1 MSKVLS
7 LNGFG
12 VYDKRKFWYNQD
24 EPVATTMNETI
35 RGVVSEVKHFNE
47 DSGFF
52 VAKATVSGKRTD
64 IRLVGATAAIAAGEE
79 FTAKGQW
86 QTTDWGTQ
94 FKVREIR
101 LVPPTNLEGIKKF
114 LIYAVDG
121 VGPKLADKLVQA
133 YGEKTFD
140 VLENQPER
148 LRELPNFGPQR
159 AKALME
165 ASKKTRE
172 LRELKVFLHGYG
184 LSGARADRVYKKW
197 GEKAMDVL
205 RQDPYQLSRHIWGI
219 GFSTADAF
227 ARKMGVP
234 KDSLYRVRAALVY
247 LLKKAEESGSC
258 GLPVEQLELNAIE
271 LLEVPAELV
280 QTALREELDDG
291 TIFKDTVDSQECV
304 FNKWVWDAEN
314 SIATKLLALRDSGTC
329 RAIDDPKMAL
339 LHAELT
345 GGLAISLED
354 AQREAALLALQEQV
368 CVVTGGPGT
377 GKTTLIRTLLQCFQE
392 EELHCK
398 LCAPTGKAARRM
410 SESTGY
416 PASTIHRLLGVRA
429 KGFEYNEQNP
439 LDADV
444 VFVDE
449 ASMVDVWLFNAL
461 VSALPA
467 RARLVI
473 VGDFDQLRSVGP
485 GQVLMDLLTSNAVPF
500 VRLNVV
506 RRQAAGSD
514 LIAQAHRVNQ
524 GMMPRT
530 GWVAGSDFCFNP
542 MEPKDDSD
550 EEKAACRTK
559 IAQEL
564 LRLAVDMRRVG
575 YNPIRD
581 VQVLLPMYDGV
592 LGVDALNAQLQ
603 KTLNPRASRPL
614 DPSSNPSVER
624 GKMRFFLDDKVMQL
638 KNDYRGKGVSNG
650 DVGFVLSINEDTK
663 TLEVD
668 FQMETPVRYHFH
680 EVEELTLAYAMSTHK
695 SQGSEF
701 PVVLSAA
708 DTSHFVMLQKNLLYT
723 AMTRASKLFVLLGQ
737 TKSVA
742 MALRK
747 NQMNERFS
755 RLKRLLKQ
763 HPLSERANHEM
774 LAEVLG

>member
-1 MSKVLS
+1 
-7 LNGFG
+7 
-12 VYDKRKFWYNQD
+12 
-24 EPVATTMNETI
+24 MNETI

-64 IRLVGATAAIAAGEE
+64 IKLVGATAAISAGEE
-79 FTAKGQW
+79 FTARGRW
-86 QTTDWGTQ
+86 ETTDWGTQ
-94 FKVREIR
+94 FKVSDIR

-121 VGPKLADKLVQA
+121 VGPKLAEKLVA
-133 YGEKTFD
+133 AFGEKTFE
-140 VLENQPER
+140 VLEEHPER
-148 LRELPNFGPQR
+148 LREIPNFGPQR
-159 AKALME
+159 AKALRE

-197 GEKAMDVL
+197 GEKAMDIL

-247 LLKKAEESGSC
+247 LLKQAEDSGSC
-258 GLPVEQLELNAIE
+258 GLPIEQLELNAIE

-280 QTALREELDDG
+280 QTALREELEDG
-291 TIFKDTVDSQECV
+291 TIFKDTVDTQECV
-304 FNKWVWDAEN
+304 FNKWVWDAEK
-314 SIATKLLALRDSGTC
+314 SIADKLLALRDNGTC
-329 RAIDDPKMAL
+329 RVIEDPKLAL

-345 GGLAISLED
+345 GKSQVTLED
-354 AQREAALLALQEQV
+354 AQREAALLALKEQV

-377 GKTTLIRTLLQCFQE
+377 GKTTLIRTLLQCFEE
-392 EELHCK
+392 EELHCR

-410 SESTGY
+410 SESTSY
-416 PASTIHRLLGVRA
+416 PASTIHKLLGVRD
-429 KGFEYNEQNP
+429 KGFEYNEKNQ

-444 VFVDE
+444 VIVDE

-461 VSALPA
+461 LSAIPA

-473 VGDFDQLRSVGP
+473 VGDVDQLPSVGP
-485 GQVLMDLLTSNAVPF
+485 GRVLLDMLLSSSVPF

-530 GWVAGSDFCFNP
+530 GWVSGSDFFFNP

-550 EEKAACRTK
+550 EAKKECRDK
-559 IAQEL
+559 IAKEI
-564 LRLAVDMRRVG
+564 LRLALDMRRVG
-575 YNPIRD
+575 YSPIKD
-581 VQVLLPMYDGV
+581 VQVLLPVYDGV
-592 LGVDALNAQLQ
+592 LGVNALNAQLQ
-603 KTLNPRASRPL
+603 KALNPKATQPQ
-614 DPSSNPSVER
+614 DPANNPSVESR
-624 GKMRFFLDDKVMQL
+624 GMRFFVDDKVMQL
-638 KNDYRGKGVSNG
+638 KNDHRGKGVSNG
-650 DVGFVLSINEDTK
+650 DVGFILSINEDTK

-668 FQMETPVRYHFH
+668 FQMEEPVRYRFH
-680 EVEELTLAYAMSTHK
+680 ELEELTLAYAMSTHK

-701 PVVLSAA
+701 PVVISAA

-723 AMTRASKLFVLLGQ
+723 GMTRASKLFILLGQ

-747 NQMNERFS
+747 NQMKERYS
-755 RLKRLLKQ
+755 RLKMLLQQ
-763 HPLSERANHEM
+763 HPLSERADHEM
-774 LAEVLG
+774 LGAVLC